1 MWIAKVFVMS
11 GESCTISDA
20 EQREALITYI
30 KDNAEAAITFTIQRG
45 KRTARQNNALHA
57 YCREVAKQM
66 EARGYDMREVL
77 KPTVEITPTLEIVKD
92 HIWKPVQES
101 VTGRS
106 STTDLTTK
114 EVDAVYQ
121 IIAKHLATKFDITV
135 PFGKEIW
142 E

>member
-1 MWIAKVFVMS
+1 MS
-11 GESCTISDA
+11 GESWTISNA
-20 EQREALITYI
+20 EQRKALIEYI
-30 KDNAEAAITFTIQRG
+30 ESNTESDITFTIQRG
-45 KRTARQNNALHA
+45 KRTGRQNNALHA

-121 IIAKHLATKFDITV
+121 VISKHLATKFDITV
-135 PFGKEIW
+135 AFGREEW
-142 E
+142 R